1 MGNGM
6 LKETKIINF
15 FGGPGIGKST
25 QAAGLYSLMKKNN
38 MSVELT
44 YEFPKILAWDENHS
58 AIKDQ
63 LYITANQHRNISRL
77 YGKVE
82 YIIVDS
88 PILFGMVYKD
98 RYGDDYPRG
107 LYGDTFDTFLL
118 DLFQKYDNINIL
130 LRRREEE
137 YDKTGRFQ
145 DLKESREIDGTLR
158 LLLEDNEISYHE
170 FEVNN
175 NSATTIYKTLFED
188 MEEKKWDGG
197 TIVRIYPCKECSN
210 NEGVQIPG
218 HPSLAECKVCQHLCD
233 IKEEK

>member
-1 MGNGM
+1 MV
-6 LKETKIINF
+6 KKTKIINF

-63 LYITANQHRNISRL
+63 FYITANQHRNISRL

-88 PILFGMVYKD
+88 PILFGLVYKD
-98 RYGDDYPRG
+98 KYGVEYPQG
-107 LYGDTFDTFLL
+107 LYGDSFDNFLL
-118 DLFQKYDNINIL
+118 DLFRKYDNINIL
-130 LRRREEE
+130 LRRREES
-137 YDKTGRFQ
+137 YDEVGRFQ
-145 DLKESREIDGTLR
+145 DLKESREIDGMLR
-158 LLLEDNEISYHE
+158 SLLEDNDVSYHE
-170 FEVNN
+170 FEVNK

-197 TIVRIYPCKECSN
+197 RIVRINQCKECGN
-210 NEGVQIPG
+210 HEGIVLPD
-218 HPSLAECKVCQHLCD
+218 HPSLAECRVCQHLCD
-233 IKEEK
+233 VKEEEQ